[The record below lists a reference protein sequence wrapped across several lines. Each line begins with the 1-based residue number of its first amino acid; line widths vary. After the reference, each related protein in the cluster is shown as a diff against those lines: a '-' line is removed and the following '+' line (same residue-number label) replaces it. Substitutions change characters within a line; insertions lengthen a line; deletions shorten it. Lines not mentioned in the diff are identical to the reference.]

1 MKNKILNRK
10 VIWQVVTQ
18 GGQLLNTNQI
28 IVSNPSLVQQLAS
41 GKATLATIQGQQVLI
56 RAAPQLVKSQAAS
69 PATPVKVNRV
79 VGSQQTTTPA
89 TPAATPVAAPATPAP
104 APAQSP
110 QVTDFKSFD
119 SHKVFFTI

>member
-1 MKNKILNRK
+1 M
-10 VIWQVVTQ
+10 VTQ

-56 RAAPQLVKSQAAS
+56 RAAPQLVKSQTAS

-79 VGSQQTTTPA
+79 QTTTPA
-89 TPAATPVAAPATPAP
+89 TPAAAPVIAPATPAP

-110 QVTDFKSFD
+110 QVTS
-119 SHKVFFTI
+119 

>member
-1 MKNKILNRK
+1 M
-10 VIWQVVTQ
+10 VTQ

-79 VGSQQTTTPA
+79 QTTTPA
-89 TPAATPVAAPATPAP
+89 TPAAAPIIAPATPAP

-110 QVTDFKSFD
+110 QVTS
-119 SHKVFFTI
+119 

>member
-1 MKNKILNRK
+1 M
-10 VIWQVVTQ
+10 VTQ

-56 RAAPQLVKSQAAS
+56 RAAPQLVKSQAGS

-89 TPAATPVAAPATPAP
+89 TPAAAPVTAPVTPAP

-110 QVTDFKSFD
+110 QVTS
-119 SHKVFFTI
+119 